1 MLAKVRGKNLA
12 STPPDVIRD
21 QMHELRPLPVG
32 KSEFHEWA
40 ERIISG
46 TMITATPESQK
57 FALAN
62 MLLHLG
68 PTEDHKE
75 DIFFIKSL
83 RKFAVNQVA
92 DDARKE
98 IRDAEKARLEA
109 EEQAISETEVVR
121 DSGVQESAG

>member
-1 MLAKVRGKNLA
+1 MRKWFYKFIAKLLRRNLQN
-12 STPPDVIRD
+12 TPPEVILD
-21 QMHELRPLPVG
+21 QMLEVRPLPLG
-32 KSEFHEWA
+32 KTEFHEWA
-40 ERIISG
+40 DRIISG

-98 IRDAEKARLEA
+98 MRDQEKARLAA
-109 EEQAISETEVVR
+109 EENKDT
-121 DSGVQESAG
+121 